1 MTSRGFFSLKL
12 ICSNCETSFSAFT
25 PFDKFE
31 NIPFPYSPVHVP
43 NCWYQFC
50 YHATW
55 SNLLGR
61 INGEVL
67 KGTCFAR
74 VMCTHYWDVLLTFW
88 VSLKCWEF
96 GSCSKMTE
104 EPTVHCGLEQT
115 CSIPGSRAFLF
126 NPEGMDRHPVDTH
139 LLLSCLGRVCSTL
152 VVAAGVA
159 NSTRMDTCLWH
170 TMGVWWLWKFQ
181 YVPQLFLRGE
191 DSSST

>member
-1 MTSRGFFSLKL
+1 M
-12 ICSNCETSFSAFT
+12 
-25 PFDKFE
+25 
-31 NIPFPYSPVHVP
+31 HVP

-50 YHATW
+50 YATW

-96 GSCSKMTE
+96 GSCSKRTE

-126 NPEGMDRHPVDTH
+126 KPEGMDRHPVDTH

-181 YVPQLFLRGE
+181 YVPQLFVRGE